1 MGMEIL
7 AKKADESSRQYVRRC
22 LLYNIVNVEIKPGER
37 IIEKE
42 YCDLFQVSRT
52 PIREAILD
60 LHKNH
65 LIDVMPK
72 RGTFVSYIDEE
83 RVEEV
88 RQLRAVLE
96 AEIAREACR
105 KLTADDLDRLR
116 ENVIIWKY
124 YIGRKQVRKIFELH
138 KKFHALLYTLCGK
151 PYWSEIV
158 EAAAPHFDRAI
169 VLSFQCMPASQVLAD
184 HMQLIDAIEARDE
197 DKAYELARTHLNR
210 YNEEKE
216 MIKQSFPGYFQ

>member
-7 AKKADESSRQYVRRC
+7 AKKEDESSRQYVRRC

-72 RGTFVSYIDEE
+72 RGTFVSYI
-83 RVEEV
+83 
-88 RQLRAVLE
+88 AKTGWKKC
-96 AEIAREACR
+96 ASCGPSWKR
-105 KLTADDLDRLR
+105 KSP
-116 ENVIIWKY
+116 
-124 YIGRKQVRKIFELH
+124 
-138 KKFHALLYTLCGK
+138 GK
-151 PYWSEIV
+151 P
-158 EAAAPHFDRAI
+158 AG
-169 VLSFQCMPASQVLAD
+169 
-184 HMQLIDAIEARDE
+184 
-197 DKAYELARTHLNR
+197 N
-210 YNEEKE
+210 
-216 MIKQSFPGYFQ
+216 

>member
-1 MGMEIL
+1 MEIL
-7 AKKADESSRQYVRRC
+7 AKKEDESSRQYVRRC

-72 RGTFVSYIDEE
+72 RGTFVSYIDED

-105 KLTADDLDRLR
+105 KLTTDDLDRLR
-116 ENVIIWKY
+116 ENVIVWKY
-124 YIGRKQVRKIFELH
+124 YMAASRCAKFLNWTRNFMDSSIRCAESPTGVKSSKRRHRISTGR
-138 KKFHALLYTLCGK
+138 
-151 PYWSEIV
+151 
-158 EAAAPHFDRAI
+158 
-169 VLSFQCMPASQVLAD
+169 LS
-184 HMQLIDAIEARDE
+184 
-197 DKAYELARTHLNR
+197 
-210 YNEEKE
+210 
-216 MIKQSFPGYFQ
+216 

>member
-1 MGMEIL
+1 MEIL
-7 AKKADESSRQYVRRC
+7 AKKEDESSRQYVRRC

-72 RGTFVSYIDEE
+72 RGTFVSYIDED

-105 KLTADDLDRLR
+105 KTSLSGNITLAASRCAKFLNWIRNFMDSSIRCAESPTGVKSSKRRHRISTGRL
-116 ENVIIWKY
+116 
-124 YIGRKQVRKIFELH
+124 
-138 KKFHALLYTLCGK
+138 
-151 PYWSEIV
+151 S
-158 EAAAPHFDRAI
+158 
-169 VLSFQCMPASQVLAD
+169 
-184 HMQLIDAIEARDE
+184 
-197 DKAYELARTHLNR
+197 
-210 YNEEKE
+210 
-216 MIKQSFPGYFQ
+216 